1 MSYDRACT
9 EAAERIFSRV
19 VGHLLSIRDRFGKL
33 EAIDCS
39 IADENNALITALEVG
54 DPMEVESAL
63 YDIDHED
70 EEE

>member
-1 MSYDRACT
+1 MIENAQKQQNG
-9 EAAERIFSRV
+9 FSV
-19 VGHLLSIRDRFGKL
+19 ALLDIYYQSKTGFGKL

-39 IADENNALITALEVG
+39 IADENNALLTALEVG

-70 EEE
+70 DA